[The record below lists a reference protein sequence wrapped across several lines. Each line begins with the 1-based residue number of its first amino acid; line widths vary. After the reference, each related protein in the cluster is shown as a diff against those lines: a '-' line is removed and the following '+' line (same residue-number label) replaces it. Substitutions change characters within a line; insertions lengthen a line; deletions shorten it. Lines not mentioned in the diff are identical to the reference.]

1 MPVENTTPSVNK
13 LESYHLKAN
22 GTISIFEVTDDTPL
36 FVDGIRGK
44 ALQMHESY
52 KDAVRF
58 ANAENISSKQ
68 FSVLFWV
75 KTFAGDDFSYGRIIS
90 HADTIGKSGWF
101 LDVKNSPENSTQLL
115 SCRTPVY
122 NIGHRNIYGIAFD
135 YNNNGFGIVTEAAHT
150 TYDKISDVRQGR

>member
-44 ALQMHESY
+44 ALQMHAYY

-58 ANAENISSKQ
+58 ANAENIVRNNFQ
-68 FSVLFWV
+68 
-75 KTFAGDDFSYGRIIS
+75 S
-90 HADTIGKSGWF
+90 H
-101 LDVKNSPENSTQLL
+101 
-115 SCRTPVY
+115 
-122 NIGHRNIYGIAFD
+122 
-135 YNNNGFGIVTEAAHT
+135 FG
-150 TYDKISDVRQGR
+150 